1 MHAFEAILLMLG
13 MVLLSNVLNRFVP
26 QIAIPLIQVVLGMML
41 SVFTTFDYFDLSS
54 EFFMLLFLAPLL
66 FNDGVNVDKKALWR
80 EKKAIFTLSIV
91 LVFVTVGLLGE
102 FIHWLLPAMP
112 IAGSFAL
119 AAALAPTDAVA
130 VSALA
135 EKVKIP
141 HKMMHTLEGESLIND
156 ASGLVSFQFAVAA
169 LLTGTFSIVQAGIS
183 FVLISLGGVLV
194 GIVLSSLTLQIIRW
208 LRKLGIENTV
218 SFILLEILLPFGIFL
233 VAEAL
238 HVNGILAVVS
248 AGLVYSF
255 SYQKFNPEIA
265 QLHVLSKNTWSVFTF
280 SLNGLVFVIL
290 GMKLPNVIHVVW
302 QNNNINN
309 GTLILFI
316 LSITGILLGIRF
328 LCFWICQNFEKNGE
342 VTFKS
347 RFQQT
352 ALYTISGVRGTIT
365 LISALSLPLFLTGD
379 TLFNERELLIS
390 IAGGVILTTLLL
402 ANFTMPLFAE
412 KKVKTTKQL
421 SSEQEIAILRQV
433 VTDLTKQMTPENQA
447 AIQRVITMYR
457 GRILH
462 LNKDEQYHT
471 KQEELKEKVLKWQFI
486 DTLDQLRLRKIGI
499 QVAFRHMRRLNKILY
514 RLTRDE
520 SYRNNM
526 FYGRLIRQKLRLKT
540 FVPVSRDEKRQQRH
554 YLFNSNAN
562 FVVKK
567 LQELDQQEYS
577 EEMISFYLTRYLK
590 RSDVDDQSAHGNTD
604 DWLAFA
610 IQLEREAVQH
620 AFELG
625 EMNRNDVKLYRE
637 NLLAVESTLSF
648 DEE

>member
-1 MHAFEAILLMLG
+1 MNYEI
-13 MVLLSNVLNRFVP
+13 
-26 QIAIPLIQVVLGMML
+26 
-41 SVFTTFDYFDLSS
+41 SS
-54 EFFMLLFLAPLL
+54 
-66 FNDGVNVDKKALWR
+66 
-80 EKKAIFTLSIV
+80 
-91 LVFVTVGLLGE
+91 
-102 FIHWLLPAMP
+102 
-112 IAGSFAL
+112 
-119 AAALAPTDAVA
+119 
-130 VSALA
+130 
-135 EKVKIP
+135 
-141 HKMMHTLEGESLIND
+141 
-156 ASGLVSFQFAVAA
+156 
-169 LLTGTFSIVQAGIS
+169 GI
-183 FVLISLGGVLV
+183 I
-194 GIVLSSLTLQIIRW
+194 LSSLTLQIIRW

-471 KQEELKEKVLKWQFI
+471 KQEELKDKVLKWQFI

>member
-1 MHAFEAILLMLG
+1 MHAFEAVLLMLG
-13 MVLLSNVLNRFVP
+13 MVLLSNVLNRFIP

-102 FIHWLLPAMP
+102 FIHWLIPAMP

-194 GIVLSSLTLQIIRW
+194 GIILSSLTLQIIRW

-265 QLHVLSKNTWSVFTF
+265 QLQVLSKNTWSVFTF

-290 GMKLPNVIHVVW
+290 GMKLPNVINVVW

-328 LCFWICQNFEKNGE
+328 LCFWICKNFEKNGE

-421 SSEQEIAILRQV
+421 SSEQEISILRQV

-554 YLFNSNAN
+554 CLFNSNAN